1 MSSNSKSSQPVT
13 TDYKDYGTVSFNT
26 ICNLCSVGCA
36 INLTFEQNEIVGIKG
51 AKGLIND
58 NGKICDQPLYGY
70 KAVTKGN
77 RITTPLLRKNGRL
90 EPVDWD
96 EAFNILHD
104 KVVNGDPREKAFFA
118 GARLTNEEQYLV
130 MKLSRACAYS
140 NNIGSFHYLGRG
152 TGYTKLSRANIPFAE
167 LTEAG
172 KIYIIGSEVESD
184 IPMADYFIFNN
195 QQELKIPV
203 EFVTVNPQSKLIGK
217 ADKHLIIKS
226 YFHFIKA
233 VNHYIVSHEL
243 EDKVYI
249 NNLVENFEDYKK
261 TLLLLNI
268 SDLQLAS
275 GVSSE
280 IIEKFAL
287 EYLYEPKA
295 VVVFSENNLSG
306 HTCGEIFNLA
316 ILTGKHGRTGAG
328 LMLLKEN
335 NNSHGLHDIGVM
347 WNLGPGATPW
357 DDPFQRSTIQ
367 FQWHSKDLPVG
378 KGCTF
383 HKLNDSGYTSLF
395 IFGED
400 PLGCATDP
408 NQVKSMLAKSSF
420 IMVQDYTLTETTK
433 MADLVLPAS
442 FPYETGG
449 TFTNC
454 QRVIQKVDKR
464 TISPLAYDSWKQL
477 EELLVLSGYDRFETI
492 DDVTLELAGLL
503 PKFCTSSK
511 LLFKMYDNDNFN
523 PLFNAGADYIRYTA
537 EKSGLKF

>member
-1 MSSNSKSSQPVT
+1 MSHDHKLLQLDTAQNKES
-13 TDYKDYGTVSFNT
+13 GAESFKT
-26 ICNLCSVGCA
+26 ICNLCSVGCTLNL
-36 INLTFEQNEIVGIKG
+36 INEQGEIASVKG
-51 AKGLIND
+51 AQGLINED
-58 NGKICDQPLYGY
+58 GTICDLPVKGY
-70 KAVTKGN
+70 KSVTKDN
-77 RITTPLLRKNGRL
+77 RITQPLLRKGTRL
-90 EPVDWD
+90 EPVSWD
-96 EAFNILHD
+96 EAFSVLHEQIT
-104 KVVNGDPREKAFFA
+104 KGDPEEKAFFA

-152 TGYTKLSRANIPFAE
+152 TSYTKLSRANIPFAE

-172 KIYIIGSEVESD
+172 KVYIIGAEVD
-184 IPMADYFIFNN
+184 RDNPLTGYFIFNN

-203 EFVTVNPQSKLIGK
+203 ELITNDPESKLITK
-217 ADKHLIIKS
+217 ANSHLIIKS

-233 VNHYIVSHEL
+233 VNHYIVSQEL

-261 TLLLLNI
+261 ALLAINFN
-268 SDLQLAS
+268 DLQLAS
-275 GVSSE
+275 GVDQKT
-280 IIEKFAL
+280 IEKFAQN
-287 EYLYEPKA
+287 YLQEHHA
-295 VVVFSENNLSG
+295 VLVFSEVDLSG
-306 HTCGEIFNLA
+306 HACGEIFNLA
-316 ILTGKHGRTGAG
+316 LLAGKHGRTGAG
-328 LMLLKEN
+328 LMLIKEN

-367 FQWHSKDLPVG
+367 FHWRSQDLPVG

-383 HKLNDSGYTSLF
+383 HKLKETGYQSLF

-400 PLGCATDP
+400 PLGCAIDK
-408 NQVKSMLAKSSF
+408 NDVKQMLSKSHF
-420 IMVQDYTLTETTK
+420 IMVQDYTLTETAQ
-433 MADLVLPAS
+433 MANLVLPAS

-464 TISPLAYDSWKQL
+464 VMSPLEYDSWKQL
-477 EELLVLSGYDRFETI
+477 EELLVRSGYDRFETI
-492 DDVTLELAGLL
+492 DDVTFEIAALL

-511 LLFKMYDNDNFN
+511 LLFRMNETDNYN
-523 PLFNAGADYIRYTA
+523 PIFRAGADSLRQMA
-537 EKSGLKF
+537 D

>member
-1 MSSNSKSSQPVT
+1 MSSDHKSSLSDT
-13 TDYKDYGTVSFNT
+13 TDNKVNGTFSFNT

-36 INLTFEQNEIVGIKG
+36 LNLTFEQEEIVGIKG
-51 AKGLIND
+51 AQGLIND
-58 NGKICDQPLYGY
+58 NGRICDQPLFGY
-70 KAVTKGN
+70 KAVSKEN
-77 RITTPLLRKNGRL
+77 RIVSPLLRKNNKL
-90 EPVDWD
+90 EPIGWD
-96 EAFNILHD
+96 EAFSILHD
-104 KVVNGDPREKAFFA
+104 KVVNGDPGEKAFFA
-118 GARLTNEEQYLV
+118 GARLTNEEQYMI

-152 TGYTKLSRANIPFAE
+152 AGYTKLSRANIPFAE

-172 KIYIIGSEVESD
+172 KIYIIGSEIGND
-184 IPMADYFIFNN
+184 NPMVDYFIFNN
-195 QQELKIPV
+195 QQELNIPV
-203 EFVTVNPQSKLIGK
+203 EFVTVNPQSSLMDK
-217 ADKHLIIKS
+217 ADTHLIIKS

-249 NNLVENFEDYKK
+249 NNLVENFNEYKK
-261 TLLLLNI
+261 TLLSLNI
-268 SDLQLAS
+268 NDLHLAA

-287 EYLYEPKA
+287 EYLHEPKA
-295 VVVFSENNLSG
+295 VLVFSENNLSG

-316 ILTGKHGRTGAG
+316 LLTGKHGRTGAG

-367 FQWHSKDLPVG
+367 FHWRSNDLPVG
-378 KGCTF
+378 KGFTF
-383 HKLNDSGYTSLF
+383 QKLNDSGYQSLF

-400 PLGCATDP
+400 PIGCAI
-408 NQVKSMLAKSSF
+408 NQNQMRMMLAKSSF
-420 IMVQDYTLTETTK
+420 IMVQDYTLTETAK
-433 MADLVLPAS
+433 LANLVLPAS

-449 TFTNC
+449 TFTNT

-464 TISPLAYDSWKQL
+464 TKSPLAYGSWKQL
-477 EELLVLSGYDRFETI
+477 EELLALSGYDRFETI
-492 DDVTLELAGLL
+492 DDVTFEIAALL

-511 LLFKMYDNDNFN
+511 LLFKLNEVDNYN

-537 EKSGLKF
+537 EKSGLKS